1 MYRTCKESITFSNNE
16 IEKQKFYCIKNEFF
30 KKDVDIDNI
39 LISNMISSDRK
50 KL

>member
-16 IEKQKFYCIKNEFF
+16 SEKQKFYCIKNEFF
-30 KKDVDIDNI
+30 KKGVDIDNI